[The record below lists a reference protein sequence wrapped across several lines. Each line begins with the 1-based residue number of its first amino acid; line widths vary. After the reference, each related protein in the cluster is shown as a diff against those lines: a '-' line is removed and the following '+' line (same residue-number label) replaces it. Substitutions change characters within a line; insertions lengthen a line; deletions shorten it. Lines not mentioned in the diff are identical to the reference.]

1 MAAPEIQTRPA
12 SVARDG
18 IAIAPFHMM
27 YCSPASMM
35 GSRGGVE
42 ENDQGSG
49 SAAYVP
55 PDPKDDVQLSYAL
68 DLLRGVKTDPA
79 FPPNPEKAVMNAQ

>member
-12 SVARDG
+12 WLARDG

-35 GSRGGVE
+35 GSRGGAE
-42 ENDQGSG
+42 ENEQVSG
-49 SAAYVP
+49 M
-55 PDPKDDVQLSYAL
+55 AL
-68 DLLRGVKTDPA
+68 GILLMG
-79 FPPNPEKAVMNAQ
+79 M